1 MRGADAAT
9 GGECARL
16 CCIAAVKIEP
26 SAAIPVA
33 MPIWRNVALTPEAMP
48 AWCGGT
54 TPIAVEASG
63 GLTRPPP
70 SPATIKP
77 GMRCVQE
84 LPPDRPAIAMSPT
97 PTSSS
102 PGPMSQRAGTHSL
115 TRPAIVAVT
124 NWAPLM
130 MASRRPA
137 SWAE

>member
-1 MRGADAAT
+1 MRGADPATAAV
-9 GGECARL
+9 CARL

-33 MPIWRNVALTPEAMP
+33 MPIWRNVALMPEAMP

-63 GLTRPPP
+63 GLTRPLPN
-70 SPATIKP
+70 PATMKP
-77 GMRCVQE
+77 GIRCVHA
-84 LPPDRPAIAMSPT
+84 LLPDRPAIATSPT

-102 PGPMSQRAGTHSL
+102 PGPMSQRAGTRSL
-115 TRPAIVAVT
+115 TRPATVAVT